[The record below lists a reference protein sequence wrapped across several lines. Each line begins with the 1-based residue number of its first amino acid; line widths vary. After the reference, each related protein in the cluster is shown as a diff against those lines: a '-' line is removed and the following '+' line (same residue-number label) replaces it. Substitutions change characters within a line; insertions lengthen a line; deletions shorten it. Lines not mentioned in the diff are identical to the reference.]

1 MAAAAAKRR
10 AMNRYIEYMIHSE
23 EKRVDEML
31 VKQVK
36 DPKDLCYGLMKGD
49 VIEAKPTIYMMAT
62 ALALYFNSKSR
73 YYKSERLMDALQ
85 LAADGV
91 ARVQRQ
97 GGYLDYPCCNFFSAP
112 DTGFC
117 YKRLNDGYR
126 LMVKYADVADT
137 SLLQQKYLMIM
148 KRAAAAIRD
157 GGFHTPNHR
166 WGICAA
172 LMQAAQLFADDAE
185 FSKSLMDRTVLYLQE
200 GIDGN
205 SEGEYAER
213 STGNYNAVVN
223 NAMMAL
229 YQCTKDTDYLGY
241 VERNLN
247 MMLYYVEPDDTIFT
261 QNSTRQDQ
269 GKKMYMTKYFY
280 QYLYLL
286 AYNETEGFLTLPQE
300 ERELF
305 DGVAHAIIK
314 DSMERGEEAPNCLHI
329 LMIHD
334 RMLDY
339 TFRGYGYLK
348 TYRKYFREA
357 GVLRVKKEN
366 YGYTVMK
373 GKSAFLYF
381 NTKGLEAYLK
391 IGESYCAIRN
401 FIPDQMEVG
410 EGKTVLS
417 YTANGW
423 YYLPWK
429 EKPAT
434 SDWWQMDH
442 SKRDLMITSDL
453 RTVVTLTELEDG
465 LEISVETD
473 GLDRLPLRM
482 ELCVPADVTLENDH
496 FCLETAAG
504 KSMVLS
510 DDYVTMTKGLHTIEF
525 GPGACEHHFKG
536 HYSGEE
542 VNADGY
548 TIYCNTYTPT
558 KKVYTLKV
566 RS

>member
-1 MAAAAAKRR
+1 MK
-10 AMNRYIEYMIHSE
+10 RYIDYLIRSE
-23 EKRVDEML
+23 EHRVDEML
-31 VKQVK
+31 FLQIK
-36 DPKDLCYGLMKGD
+36 DKNDLCYGLMRGD

-62 ALALYFNSKSR
+62 ALALYLNSRSR
-73 YYKSERLMDALQ
+73 YYKSEKLMEALQ

-91 ARVQRQ
+91 ARVQRKS
-97 GGYLDYPCCNFFSAP
+97 GYIDYPCCNFFSAP
-112 DTGFC
+112 DTSFC

-126 LMVKYADVADT
+126 LMKKYQDVADT
-137 SLLQQKYLMIM
+137 TILQKKYLAIM
-148 KRAAAAIRD
+148 RMAAEAIRD

-172 LMQAAQLFADDAE
+172 LMQAAELFADDTE
-185 FSKSLMDRTVLYLQE
+185 FAKSLMDRTVLYLQE

-223 NAMMAL
+223 NAMMAM
-229 YQCTKDTDYLGY
+229 YQCSKDVKYLGY

-247 MMLYYVEPDDTIFT
+247 MMMYYIEPNDMVFT

-269 GKKMYMTKYFY
+269 GKEIFMDKYLY

-286 AYNETEGFLTLPQE
+286 AYDGTDGFIKLTPE
-300 ERELF
+300 EHARF
-305 DGVAHAIIK
+305 DGAAHQIIK
-314 DSMERGEEAPNCLHI
+314 GCAETGRQAPNCLHL
-329 LMIHD
+329 LMIYD
-334 RMLDY
+334 KTLDY
-339 TFRGYGYLK
+339 TFENCGFLK
-348 TYRKYFREA
+348 TYHKLFKEA

-366 YGYTVMK
+366 YSYTVMK
-373 GKSAFLYF
+373 NRSAFLYF
-381 NTKGLEAYLK
+381 NVNGLEAFLK
-391 IGESYCAIRN
+391 IGESYCEIRN
-401 FIPDQMEVG
+401 FVPDEMDVQ

-417 YTANGW
+417 HTARGW

-429 EKPAT
+429 EKQNT

-442 SKRDLMITSDL
+442 KKRDLMITSDL
-453 RTVVTLTELEDG
+453 HTQVVITELADG
-465 LEISVETD
+465 LEISVDTD
-473 GLDRLPLRM
+473 GLERLPLRM
-482 ELCVPADVTLENDH
+482 ELCVPSQTTLENDH
-496 FCLETAAG
+496 FCMETVAG

-510 DDYVTMTKGLHTIEF
+510 DDYVTMTKGLTSIEF

-558 KKVYTLKV
+558 KRVYTLKV
-566 RS
+566 KQ

>member
-1 MAAAAAKRR
+1 MK
-10 AMNRYIEYMIHSE
+10 RYIDYLIRSE
-23 EKRVDEML
+23 EHRVDEML
-31 VKQVK
+31 FLQIK
-36 DPKDLCYGLMKGD
+36 DKNDLCYGLMRGD

-62 ALALYFNSKSR
+62 ALALYLNSRSR
-73 YYKSERLMDALQ
+73 YYKSEKLMEALQ

-91 ARVQRQ
+91 ARVQRKS
-97 GGYLDYPCCNFFSAP
+97 GYIDYPCCNFFSAP
-112 DTGFC
+112 DTSFC

-126 LMVKYADVADT
+126 LMKKYQDVADT
-137 SLLQQKYLMIM
+137 TILQKKYLAIM
-148 KRAAAAIRD
+148 RMAAEAIRD

-172 LMQAAQLFADDAE
+172 LMQAAKLFADDTE
-185 FSKSLMDRTVLYLQE
+185 FAKSLMDRTVLYLQE

-223 NAMMAL
+223 NAMMAM
-229 YQCTKDTDYLGY
+229 YQCSKDVKYLGY

-247 MMLYYVEPDDTIFT
+247 MMMYYIEPNDMVFT

-269 GKKMYMTKYFY
+269 GEEIFMDKYLY

-286 AYNETEGFLTLPQE
+286 AYDGTDGFIKLTPE
-300 ERELF
+300 EHARF
-305 DGVAHAIIK
+305 DGAAHQIIK
-314 DSMERGEEAPNCLHI
+314 GCAETGRQAPNCLHL
-329 LMIHD
+329 LMIYD
-334 RMLDY
+334 KTLDY
-339 TFRGYGYLK
+339 TFENCGFLK
-348 TYRKYFREA
+348 TYHKLFKEA

-366 YGYTVMK
+366 YSYTVMK
-373 GKSAFLYF
+373 NRSAFLYF
-381 NTKGLEAYLK
+381 NVNGLEAFLK
-391 IGESYCAIRN
+391 IGESYCEIRN
-401 FIPDQMEVG
+401 FIPDEMDIQ

-417 YTANGW
+417 HTARGW

-429 EKPAT
+429 EKQNT

-442 SKRDLMITSDL
+442 KKRDLMITSDL
-453 RTVVTLTELEDG
+453 HTQVVITELADG
-465 LEISVETD
+465 LEISVDTD
-473 GLDRLPLRM
+473 GLERLPLRM
-482 ELCVPADVTLENDH
+482 ELCVPSQTTLENDH
-496 FCLETAAG
+496 FCMETVAG

-510 DDYVTMTKGLHTIEF
+510 DDYVTMTKGLTSIEF

-558 KKVYTLKV
+558 KRVYTLKV
-566 RS
+566 KQ

>member
-1 MAAAAAKRR
+1 MK
-10 AMNRYIEYMIHSE
+10 RYIDYLIRSE
-23 EKRVDEML
+23 EHRVDEML
-31 VKQVK
+31 FLQIK
-36 DPKDLCYGLMKGD
+36 DKNDLCYGLMRGD

-62 ALALYFNSKSR
+62 ALALYLNSRSR
-73 YYKSERLMDALQ
+73 YYKSEKLMEALQ

-91 ARVQRQ
+91 ARVQRKS
-97 GGYLDYPCCNFFSAP
+97 GYIDYPCCNFFSAP
-112 DTGFC
+112 DTSFC

-126 LMVKYADVADT
+126 LMKKYQDVADT
-137 SLLQQKYLMIM
+137 TILQKKYLAIM
-148 KRAAAAIRD
+148 RMAAEAIRD

-172 LMQAAQLFADDAE
+172 LMQAAKLFADDTE
-185 FSKSLMDRTVLYLQE
+185 FAKSLMDRTVLYLQE

-223 NAMMAL
+223 NAMMAM
-229 YQCTKDTDYLGY
+229 YQCSKDVKYLGY

-247 MMLYYVEPDDTIFT
+247 MMMYYIEPNDMVFT

-269 GKKMYMTKYFY
+269 GKEIFMDKYLY

-286 AYNETEGFLTLPQE
+286 AYDGTDGFIKLTPE
-300 ERELF
+300 EHARF
-305 DGVAHAIIK
+305 DGAAHQIIK
-314 DSMERGEEAPNCLHI
+314 GCAETGRQAPNCLHL
-329 LMIHD
+329 LMIYD
-334 RMLDY
+334 KTLDY
-339 TFRGYGYLK
+339 TFENCGFLK
-348 TYRKYFREA
+348 TYHKLFKEA

-366 YGYTVMK
+366 YSYTVMK
-373 GKSAFLYF
+373 NRSAFLYF
-381 NTKGLEAYLK
+381 NVNGLEAYLK
-391 IGESYCAIRN
+391 IGESYCEIRN
-401 FIPDQMEVG
+401 FVPDEMDVQ

-417 YTANGW
+417 HTARGW

-429 EKPAT
+429 EKQNT

-442 SKRDLMITSDL
+442 KKRDLMITSDL
-453 RTVVTLTELEDG
+453 HTQVVITECEDG
-465 LEISVETD
+465 LEISVDTD
-473 GLDRLPLRM
+473 GLERLPLRM
-482 ELCVPADVTLENDH
+482 ELCVPSQTTLENDH
-496 FCLETAAG
+496 FCMETVAG

-510 DDYVTMTKGLHTIEF
+510 DDYVTMTKGLTSIEF

-558 KKVYTLKV
+558 KRVYTPKV
-566 RS
+566 KQ

>member
-1 MAAAAAKRR
+1 MK
-10 AMNRYIEYMIHSE
+10 RYIDYLIRSE
-23 EKRVDEML
+23 EHRVDEML
-31 VKQVK
+31 FLQIK
-36 DPKDLCYGLMKGD
+36 DKNDLCYGLMRGD

-62 ALALYFNSKSR
+62 ALALYLNSRSR
-73 YYKSERLMDALQ
+73 YYKSEKLMEALQ

-91 ARVQRQ
+91 ARVQRKS
-97 GGYLDYPCCNFFSAP
+97 GYIDYPCCNFFSAP
-112 DTGFC
+112 DTSFC

-126 LMVKYADVADT
+126 LMKKYQDVADT
-137 SLLQQKYLMIM
+137 TILQKKYLAIM
-148 KRAAAAIRD
+148 RIAAEAIRD

-172 LMQAAQLFADDAE
+172 LMQAAKLFADDTE
-185 FSKSLMDRTVLYLQE
+185 FAKSLMDRTVLYLQE

-223 NAMMAL
+223 NAMMAM
-229 YQCTKDTDYLGY
+229 YQCSKDVKYLGY

-247 MMLYYVEPDDTIFT
+247 MMMYYIEPNDMVFT

-269 GKKMYMTKYFY
+269 GKEIFMDKYLY
-280 QYLYLL
+280 QYMYLI
-286 AYNETEGFLTLPQE
+286 AYDGTDGFIKLTPE
-300 ERELF
+300 EHARF
-305 DGVAHAIIK
+305 DGAAHQIIK
-314 DSMERGEEAPNCLHI
+314 GCAETGRQAPNCLHL
-329 LMIHD
+329 LMIYD
-334 RMLDY
+334 KTLDY
-339 TFRGYGYLK
+339 TFENCGFLK
-348 TYRKYFREA
+348 TYHKLFKEA

-366 YGYTVMK
+366 YSYTVMK
-373 GKSAFLYF
+373 NRSAFLYF
-381 NTKGLEAYLK
+381 NVNGLEAYLK
-391 IGESYCAIRN
+391 IGESYCEIRN
-401 FIPDQMEVG
+401 FVPDEMDIQ

-417 YTANGW
+417 HTARGW

-429 EKPAT
+429 EKQNT

-442 SKRDLMITSDL
+442 KKRDLMITSDL
-453 RTVVTLTELEDG
+453 HTQVVITELADG
-465 LEISVETD
+465 LEISVDTD
-473 GLDRLPLRM
+473 GLERLPLRM
-482 ELCVPADVTLENDH
+482 ELCVPSQTTLENDH
-496 FCLETAAG
+496 FCMETVAG

-510 DDYVTMTKGLHTIEF
+510 DDYVTMTKGLTSIEF

-558 KKVYTLKV
+558 KRVYTLKV
-566 RS
+566 KQ

>member
-1 MAAAAAKRR
+1 MK
-10 AMNRYIEYMIHSE
+10 RYIDYLIRSE
-23 EKRVDEML
+23 EHRVDEML
-31 VKQVK
+31 FLQIK
-36 DPKDLCYGLMKGD
+36 DKNDLCYGLMRGD

-62 ALALYFNSKSR
+62 ALALYLNSRSH
-73 YYKSERLMDALQ
+73 YYKSEKLMEALQ

-91 ARVQRQ
+91 ARVQRKS
-97 GGYLDYPCCNFFSAP
+97 GYIDYPCCNFFSAP
-112 DTGFC
+112 DTSFC

-126 LMVKYADVADT
+126 LMKKYQDVADT
-137 SLLQQKYLMIM
+137 TILQKKYLAIM
-148 KRAAAAIRD
+148 RMAAEAIRD

-172 LMQAAQLFADDAE
+172 LMQAAKLFADDTE
-185 FSKSLMDRTVLYLQE
+185 FAKSLMDRTVLYLQE

-223 NAMMAL
+223 NAMMAM
-229 YQCTKDTDYLGY
+229 YQCSKDVKYLGY

-247 MMLYYVEPDDTIFT
+247 MMMYYIEPNDMVFT

-269 GKKMYMTKYFY
+269 GKEIFMDKYLY

-286 AYNETEGFLTLPQE
+286 AYDGTDGFIKLTPE
-300 ERELF
+300 EHARF
-305 DGVAHAIIK
+305 DGAAHQIIK
-314 DSMERGEEAPNCLHI
+314 GCAETGRQAPNCLHL
-329 LMIHD
+329 LMIYD
-334 RMLDY
+334 KTLDY
-339 TFRGYGYLK
+339 TFENCGFLK
-348 TYRKYFREA
+348 TYHKLFKEA

-366 YGYTVMK
+366 YSYTVMK
-373 GKSAFLYF
+373 NRSAFLYF
-381 NTKGLEAYLK
+381 NVNGLEAFLK
-391 IGESYCAIRN
+391 IGESYCEIRN
-401 FIPDQMEVG
+401 FVPDEMDVQ

-417 YTANGW
+417 HTARGW

-429 EKPAT
+429 EKQNT

-442 SKRDLMITSDL
+442 KKRDLMITSDL
-453 RTVVTLTELEDG
+453 HTQVVITELADG
-465 LEISVETD
+465 LEISVDTD
-473 GLDRLPLRM
+473 GLERLPLRM
-482 ELCVPADVTLENDH
+482 ELCVPSQTTLENDH
-496 FCLETAAG
+496 FCMETVAG

-510 DDYVTMTKGLHTIEF
+510 DDYVTMTKGLTSIEF
-525 GPGACEHHFKG
+525 GPGAFEHHFKG

-558 KKVYTLKV
+558 KRVYTLKV
-566 RS
+566 KQ

>member
-1 MAAAAAKRR
+1 MK
-10 AMNRYIEYMIHSE
+10 RYIDYLIRSE
-23 EKRVDEML
+23 EHRVDEML
-31 VKQVK
+31 FLQIK
-36 DPKDLCYGLMKGD
+36 DKNDLCYGLMRGD

-62 ALALYFNSKSR
+62 ALALYLNSRSR
-73 YYKSERLMDALQ
+73 YYKSEKLMEALQ

-91 ARVQRQ
+91 ARVQRKS
-97 GGYLDYPCCNFFSAP
+97 GYIDYPCCNFFSAP
-112 DTGFC
+112 DTSFC

-126 LMVKYADVADT
+126 LMKKYQDVADT
-137 SLLQQKYLMIM
+137 TILQKKYLAIM
-148 KRAAAAIRD
+148 RMAAEAIRD

-172 LMQAAQLFADDAE
+172 LMQAAKLFADDTE
-185 FSKSLMDRTVLYLQE
+185 FAKSLMDRTVLYLQE

-223 NAMMAL
+223 NAMMAM
-229 YQCTKDTDYLGY
+229 YQCSKDVKYLGY

-247 MMLYYVEPDDTIFT
+247 MMMYYIEPNDMVFT

-269 GKKMYMTKYFY
+269 GKEIFMDKYLY
-280 QYLYLL
+280 KYLYLL
-286 AYNETEGFLTLPQE
+286 AYDGTDGFIKLTPE
-300 ERELF
+300 EHARF
-305 DGVAHAIIK
+305 DGAAHQIIK
-314 DSMERGEEAPNCLHI
+314 GCAETGRQAPNCLHL
-329 LMIHD
+329 LMIYD
-334 RMLDY
+334 KTLDY
-339 TFRGYGYLK
+339 TFENCGFLK
-348 TYRKYFREA
+348 TYHKLFKEA

-366 YGYTVMK
+366 YSYTVMK
-373 GKSAFLYF
+373 NRSAFLYF
-381 NTKGLEAYLK
+381 NVNGLEAFLK
-391 IGESYCAIRN
+391 IGESYCEIRN
-401 FIPDQMEVG
+401 FVPDEMDVQ

-417 YTANGW
+417 HTARGW

-429 EKPAT
+429 EKQNT

-442 SKRDLMITSDL
+442 KKRDLMITSDL
-453 RTVVTLTELEDG
+453 HTQVVITELADG
-465 LEISVETD
+465 LEISVDTD
-473 GLDRLPLRM
+473 GLERLPLRM
-482 ELCVPADVTLENDH
+482 ELCVPSQTTLENDH
-496 FCLETAAG
+496 FCMETVAG

-510 DDYVTMTKGLHTIEF
+510 DDYVTMTKGLTSIEF

-558 KKVYTLKV
+558 KRVYTLKV
-566 RS
+566 KQ

>member
-1 MAAAAAKRR
+1 MK
-10 AMNRYIEYMIHSE
+10 RYIDYLIRSE
-23 EKRVDEML
+23 EHRVDEML
-31 VKQVK
+31 FLQIK
-36 DPKDLCYGLMKGD
+36 DKNDLCYGLMRGD

-62 ALALYFNSKSR
+62 ALALYLNSRSR
-73 YYKSERLMDALQ
+73 YYKSEKLMEALQ

-91 ARVQRQ
+91 ARVQRKS
-97 GGYLDYPCCNFFSAP
+97 GYIDYPCCNFFSAP
-112 DTGFC
+112 DTSFC

-126 LMVKYADVADT
+126 LMKKYQDVADT
-137 SLLQQKYLMIM
+137 TILQKKYLAIM
-148 KRAAAAIRD
+148 RMAAEAIRD

-172 LMQAAQLFADDAE
+172 LMQAAKLFADDTE
-185 FSKSLMDRTVLYLQE
+185 FAKSLMDRTVLYLQE

-223 NAMMAL
+223 NAMMAM
-229 YQCTKDTDYLGY
+229 YQCSKDVKYLGY

-247 MMLYYVEPDDTIFT
+247 MMMYYIEPNDMVFT

-269 GKKMYMTKYFY
+269 GKEIFMDKYLY

-286 AYNETEGFLTLPQE
+286 AYDGTDGFIKLTPE
-300 ERELF
+300 EHARF
-305 DGVAHAIIK
+305 DGAAHQIIK
-314 DSMERGEEAPNCLHI
+314 GCAETGRQAPNCLHL
-329 LMIHD
+329 LMIYD
-334 RMLDY
+334 KTLDY
-339 TFRGYGYLK
+339 TFENCGFLK
-348 TYRKYFREA
+348 TYHKLFKEA

-366 YGYTVMK
+366 YSYTVMK
-373 GKSAFLYF
+373 NRSAFLYF
-381 NTKGLEAYLK
+381 NVNGLEAYLK
-391 IGESYCAIRN
+391 IGESYCEIRN
-401 FIPDQMEVG
+401 FIPDEMDVQ

-417 YTANGW
+417 HTARGW

-429 EKPAT
+429 EKQNT

-442 SKRDLMITSDL
+442 KKRDLMITSDL
-453 RTVVTLTELEDG
+453 HTQVVITELADG
-465 LEISVETD
+465 LEISVDTD
-473 GLDRLPLRM
+473 GLERLPLRM
-482 ELCVPADVTLENDH
+482 ELCVPSQTTLENDH
-496 FCLETAAG
+496 FCMETVAG

-510 DDYVTMTKGLHTIEF
+510 DDYVTMTKGLTSIEF

-558 KKVYTLKV
+558 KRVYTLKV
-566 RS
+566 KQ

>member
-1 MAAAAAKRR
+1 MK
-10 AMNRYIEYMIHSE
+10 RYIDYLIRSE
-23 EKRVDEML
+23 EHRVDEML
-31 VKQVK
+31 FLQIK
-36 DPKDLCYGLMKGD
+36 DKNDLCYGLMRGD

-62 ALALYFNSKSR
+62 ALALYLNSRSR
-73 YYKSERLMDALQ
+73 YYKSEKLMEALQ

-91 ARVQRQ
+91 ARVQRKS
-97 GGYLDYPCCNFFSAP
+97 GYIDYPCCNFFSAP
-112 DTGFC
+112 DTSFC

-126 LMVKYADVADT
+126 LMKKYQDVADT
-137 SLLQQKYLMIM
+137 TILQKKYLAIM
-148 KRAAAAIRD
+148 RMAAEAIRD

-172 LMQAAQLFADDAE
+172 LMQAAKLFADDAE

-223 NAMMAL
+223 NAMMAM
-229 YQCTKDTDYLGY
+229 YQCSKDVKYLGY

-247 MMLYYVEPDDTIFT
+247 MMMYYIEPNDMVFT

-269 GKKMYMTKYFY
+269 GKEIFMDKYLY
-280 QYLYLL
+280 QYMYLI
-286 AYNETEGFLTLPQE
+286 AYDGTDGFIKLTPE
-300 ERELF
+300 EHARF
-305 DGVAHAIIK
+305 DGAAHQIIK
-314 DSMERGEEAPNCLHI
+314 GCAETGRQAPNCLHL
-329 LMIHD
+329 LMIYD
-334 RMLDY
+334 KTLDY
-339 TFRGYGYLK
+339 TFENCGFLK
-348 TYRKYFREA
+348 TYHKLFKEA

-366 YGYTVMK
+366 YSYTVMK
-373 GKSAFLYF
+373 NRSAFLYF
-381 NTKGLEAYLK
+381 NVNGLEAFLK
-391 IGESYCAIRN
+391 IGESYCEIRN
-401 FIPDQMEVG
+401 FVPDEMDVQ

-417 YTANGW
+417 HTARGW

-429 EKPAT
+429 EKQNT

-442 SKRDLMITSDL
+442 KKRDLMITSDL
-453 RTVVTLTELEDG
+453 HTQVVITECEDG
-465 LEISVETD
+465 LEISVDTD
-473 GLDRLPLRM
+473 GLERLPLRM
-482 ELCVPADVTLENDH
+482 ELCVPSQTTLENDH
-496 FCLETAAG
+496 FCMETVAG

-510 DDYVTMTKGLHTIEF
+510 DDYVTMTKGLTSIEF

-558 KKVYTLKV
+558 KRVYTLKV
-566 RS
+566 KQ

>member
-1 MAAAAAKRR
+1 MK
-10 AMNRYIEYMIHSE
+10 RYIDYLIRSE
-23 EKRVDEML
+23 EHRVDEML
-31 VKQVK
+31 FLQIK
-36 DPKDLCYGLMKGD
+36 DKNDLCYGLMRGD

-62 ALALYFNSKSR
+62 ALALYLNSRSR
-73 YYKSERLMDALQ
+73 YYKSEKLMEALQ

-91 ARVQRQ
+91 ARVQRKS
-97 GGYLDYPCCNFFSAP
+97 GYIDYPCCNFFSAP
-112 DTGFC
+112 DTSFC

-126 LMVKYADVADT
+126 LMKKYQDVADT
-137 SLLQQKYLMIM
+137 TILQKKYLAIM
-148 KRAAAAIRD
+148 RMAAEAIRD

-172 LMQAAQLFADDAE
+172 LMQAAKLFADDTE
-185 FSKSLMDRTVLYLQE
+185 FAKSLMDRTVLYLQE

-223 NAMMAL
+223 NAMMAM
-229 YQCTKDTDYLGY
+229 YQCSKDVKYLGY

-247 MMLYYVEPDDTIFT
+247 MMMYYIEPNDMVFT

-269 GKKMYMTKYFY
+269 GKEIFMDKYLY

-286 AYNETEGFLTLPQE
+286 AYDGTDGFIKLTPE
-300 ERELF
+300 EHARF
-305 DGVAHAIIK
+305 DGAAHQIIK
-314 DSMERGEEAPNCLHI
+314 GCAETGRQAPNCLHL
-329 LMIHD
+329 LMIYD
-334 RMLDY
+334 KTLDY
-339 TFRGYGYLK
+339 TFENCGFLK
-348 TYRKYFREA
+348 TYHKLFKEA

-366 YGYTVMK
+366 YSYTVMK
-373 GKSAFLYF
+373 NRSAFLYF
-381 NTKGLEAYLK
+381 NVNGLEAFLK
-391 IGESYCAIRN
+391 IGESYCEIRN
-401 FIPDQMEVG
+401 FVPDEMDVQ

-417 YTANGW
+417 HTARGW

-429 EKPAT
+429 EKQNT

-442 SKRDLMITSDL
+442 KKRDLMITSDL
-453 RTVVTLTELEDG
+453 HTQVVITELADG
-465 LEISVETD
+465 LEISVDTD
-473 GLDRLPLRM
+473 WLERLPLRM
-482 ELCVPADVTLENDH
+482 ELCVPSQTTLENDH
-496 FCLETAAG
+496 FCMETVAG

-510 DDYVTMTKGLHTIEF
+510 DDYVTMTKGLTSIEF

-558 KKVYTLKV
+558 KRVYTLKV
-566 RS
+566 KQ

>member
-1 MAAAAAKRR
+1 MK
-10 AMNRYIEYMIHSE
+10 RYIDYLIRSE
-23 EKRVDEML
+23 EHRVDEML
-31 VKQVK
+31 FLQIK
-36 DPKDLCYGLMKGD
+36 DKNDLCYGLMRGD

-62 ALALYFNSKSR
+62 ALALYLNSRSR
-73 YYKSERLMDALQ
+73 YYKSEKLMEALQ

-91 ARVQRQ
+91 ARVQRKS
-97 GGYLDYPCCNFFSAP
+97 GYIDYPCCNFFSAP
-112 DTGFC
+112 DTSFC
-117 YKRLNDGYR
+117 YKRLNHGYR
-126 LMVKYADVADT
+126 MMKQYQDVADT
-137 SLLQQKYLMIM
+137 TILQKKYLAIM
-148 KRAAAAIRD
+148 RMAAEAIRD

-172 LMQAAQLFADDAE
+172 LMQAAKLFADDTE
-185 FSKSLMDRTVLYLQE
+185 FAKSLMDRTVLYLQE

-223 NAMMAL
+223 NAMMAM
-229 YQCTKDTDYLGY
+229 YQCSKDVKYLGY

-247 MMLYYVEPDDTIFT
+247 MMMYYIEPNDMVFT

-269 GKKMYMTKYFY
+269 GKEIFMDKYLY

-286 AYNETEGFLTLPQE
+286 AYDGTDGFIKLTPE
-300 ERELF
+300 EHARF
-305 DGVAHAIIK
+305 DGAAHQIIK
-314 DSMERGEEAPNCLHI
+314 GCAETGRQAPNCLHL
-329 LMIHD
+329 LMIYD
-334 RMLDY
+334 KTLDY
-339 TFRGYGYLK
+339 TFENCGFLK
-348 TYRKYFREA
+348 TYHKLFKEA

-366 YGYTVMK
+366 YSYTVMK
-373 GKSAFLYF
+373 NRSAFLYF
-381 NTKGLEAYLK
+381 NVNGLEAFLK
-391 IGESYCAIRN
+391 IGESYCEIRN
-401 FIPDQMEVG
+401 FVPDEMDVQ

-417 YTANGW
+417 HTARGW

-429 EKPAT
+429 EKQNT

-442 SKRDLMITSDL
+442 KKRDLMITSDL
-453 RTVVTLTELEDG
+453 HTQVVITELADG
-465 LEISVETD
+465 LEISVDTD
-473 GLDRLPLRM
+473 GLERLPLRM
-482 ELCVPADVTLENDH
+482 ELCVPSQTTLENDH
-496 FCLETAAG
+496 FCMETVAG

-510 DDYVTMTKGLHTIEF
+510 DDYVTMTKGLTSIEF

-558 KKVYTLKV
+558 KRVYTLKV
-566 RS
+566 KQ

>member
-1 MAAAAAKRR
+1 MK
-10 AMNRYIEYMIHSE
+10 RYIDYLIRSE
-23 EKRVDEML
+23 EHRVDEML
-31 VKQVK
+31 FLQIK
-36 DPKDLCYGLMKGD
+36 DKNDLCYGLMRGD

-62 ALALYFNSKSR
+62 ALALYLNSRSR
-73 YYKSERLMDALQ
+73 YYKSEKLMEALQ

-91 ARVQRQ
+91 ARVQRKS
-97 GGYLDYPCCNFFSAP
+97 GYIDYPCCNFFSAP
-112 DTGFC
+112 DTSFC

-126 LMVKYADVADT
+126 LMKKYQDVADT
-137 SLLQQKYLMIM
+137 TILQKKYLAIM
-148 KRAAAAIRD
+148 RMAAEAIRD

-172 LMQAAQLFADDAE
+172 LMQAAKLFADDTE
-185 FSKSLMDRTVLYLQE
+185 FAKSLMDRTVLYLQE

-223 NAMMAL
+223 NAMMAM
-229 YQCTKDTDYLGY
+229 YQCSKDVKYLGY

-247 MMLYYVEPDDTIFT
+247 MMMYYIEPNDMVFT

-269 GKKMYMTKYFY
+269 GKEIFMDKYLY

-286 AYNETEGFLTLPQE
+286 AYDGTDGFIKLTPE
-300 ERELF
+300 EHARF
-305 DGVAHAIIK
+305 DGAAHQIIK
-314 DSMERGEEAPNCLHI
+314 GCAETGRQAPNCLHL
-329 LMIHD
+329 LMIYD
-334 RMLDY
+334 KTLDY
-339 TFRGYGYLK
+339 TFENCGFLK
-348 TYRKYFREA
+348 TYHKLFKEA

-366 YGYTVMK
+366 YSYTVMK
-373 GKSAFLYF
+373 NRSAFLYF
-381 NTKGLEAYLK
+381 NVNGLEAFLK
-391 IGESYCAIRN
+391 IGESYCEIRN
-401 FIPDQMEVG
+401 FVPDEMDVQ

-417 YTANGW
+417 YTARGW

-429 EKPAT
+429 EKQNT

-442 SKRDLMITSDL
+442 KKRDLMITSDL
-453 RTVVTLTELEDG
+453 HTQVVITELADG
-465 LEISVETD
+465 LEISVDTD
-473 GLDRLPLRM
+473 GLERLPLRM
-482 ELCVPADVTLENDH
+482 ELCVPSQTTLENDH
-496 FCLETAAG
+496 FCMETVAG

-510 DDYVTMTKGLHTIEF
+510 DDYVTMTKGLTSIEF

-558 KKVYTLKV
+558 KRVYTLKV
-566 RS
+566 KQ

>member
-1 MAAAAAKRR
+1 MK
-10 AMNRYIEYMIHSE
+10 RYIDYLIRSE
-23 EKRVDEML
+23 EHRVDEML
-31 VKQVK
+31 FLQIK
-36 DPKDLCYGLMKGD
+36 DKNDLCYGLMRGD

-62 ALALYFNSKSR
+62 ALALYLNSRSR
-73 YYKSERLMDALQ
+73 YYKSEKLMEALQ

-91 ARVQRQ
+91 ARVQRKS
-97 GGYLDYPCCNFFSAP
+97 GYIDYPCCNFFSAP
-112 DTGFC
+112 DTSFC

-126 LMVKYADVADT
+126 LMKKYQDVADT
-137 SLLQQKYLMIM
+137 TILQKKYLAIM
-148 KRAAAAIRD
+148 RMAAEAIRD

-172 LMQAAQLFADDAE
+172 LMQAAKLFADDTE
-185 FSKSLMDRTVLYLQE
+185 FAKSLMDRTVLYLQE

-223 NAMMAL
+223 NAMMAM
-229 YQCTKDTDYLGY
+229 YQCSKDVKYLVY

-247 MMLYYVEPDDTIFT
+247 MMMYYIEPNDMVFT

-269 GKKMYMTKYFY
+269 GEEIFMDKYLY

-286 AYNETEGFLTLPQE
+286 AYDGTDGFIKLTPE
-300 ERELF
+300 EHARF
-305 DGVAHAIIK
+305 DGAAHQIIK
-314 DSMERGEEAPNCLHI
+314 GCAETGRQAPNCLHL
-329 LMIHD
+329 LMIYD
-334 RMLDY
+334 KTLDY
-339 TFRGYGYLK
+339 TFENCGFLK
-348 TYRKYFREA
+348 TYHKLFKEA

-366 YGYTVMK
+366 YSYTVMK
-373 GKSAFLYF
+373 NRSAFLYF
-381 NTKGLEAYLK
+381 NVNGLEAFLK
-391 IGESYCAIRN
+391 IGESYCEIRN
-401 FIPDQMEVG
+401 FVPDEMDVQ

-417 YTANGW
+417 HTARGW

-429 EKPAT
+429 EKQNT

-442 SKRDLMITSDL
+442 KKRDLMITSDL
-453 RTVVTLTELEDG
+453 HTQVVITELADG
-465 LEISVETD
+465 LEISVDTD
-473 GLDRLPLRM
+473 GLERLPLRM
-482 ELCVPADVTLENDH
+482 ELCVPSQTTLENDH
-496 FCLETAAG
+496 FCMETVAG

-510 DDYVTMTKGLHTIEF
+510 DDYVTMTKGLTSIEF

-542 VNADGY
+542 VNTDGY

-558 KKVYTLKV
+558 KRVYTLKV
-566 RS
+566 KQ

>member
-1 MAAAAAKRR
+1 MK
-10 AMNRYIEYMIHSE
+10 RYIDYLIRSE
-23 EKRVDEML
+23 EHRVDEML
-31 VKQVK
+31 FLQIK
-36 DPKDLCYGLMKGD
+36 DKNDLCYGLMRGD

-62 ALALYFNSKSR
+62 ALALYLNSRRR
-73 YYKSERLMDALQ
+73 YYKSEKLMEALQ

-91 ARVQRQ
+91 ARVQRKS
-97 GGYLDYPCCNFFSAP
+97 GYIDYPCCNFFSAP
-112 DTGFC
+112 DTSFC

-126 LMVKYADVADT
+126 LMKKYQDVADT
-137 SLLQQKYLMIM
+137 TILQKKYLAIM
-148 KRAAAAIRD
+148 RMAAEAIRD

-172 LMQAAQLFADDAE
+172 LMQAAKLFADDTE
-185 FSKSLMDRTVLYLQE
+185 FAKSLMDRTVLYLQE

-223 NAMMAL
+223 NAMMAM
-229 YQCTKDTDYLGY
+229 YQCSKDVKYLGY

-247 MMLYYVEPDDTIFT
+247 MMMYYIEPNDMVFT

-269 GKKMYMTKYFY
+269 GKEIFMDKYLY

-286 AYNETEGFLTLPQE
+286 AYDGTDGFIKLTPE
-300 ERELF
+300 EHARF
-305 DGVAHAIIK
+305 DGAAHQIIK
-314 DSMERGEEAPNCLHI
+314 GCAETGRQAPNCLHL
-329 LMIHD
+329 LMIYD
-334 RMLDY
+334 KTLDY
-339 TFRGYGYLK
+339 TFENCGFLK
-348 TYRKYFREA
+348 TYHKLFKEA

-366 YGYTVMK
+366 YSYTVMK
-373 GKSAFLYF
+373 NRSSFLYF
-381 NTKGLEAYLK
+381 NVNGLEAFLK
-391 IGESYCAIRN
+391 IGESYCEIRN
-401 FIPDQMEVG
+401 FVPDEMDVQ

-417 YTANGW
+417 HTARGW

-429 EKPAT
+429 EKQNT

-442 SKRDLMITSDL
+442 KKRDLMITSDL
-453 RTVVTLTELEDG
+453 HTQVVITELADG
-465 LEISVETD
+465 LEISVDTD
-473 GLDRLPLRM
+473 GLERLPLRM
-482 ELCVPADVTLENDH
+482 ELCVPSQTTLENDH
-496 FCLETAAG
+496 FCMETVAG

-510 DDYVTMTKGLHTIEF
+510 DDYVTMTKGLTSIEF

-558 KKVYTLKV
+558 KRVYTLKV
-566 RS
+566 KQ

>member
-1 MAAAAAKRR
+1 MK
-10 AMNRYIEYMIHSE
+10 RYIDYLIRSE
-23 EKRVDEML
+23 EHRVDEML
-31 VKQVK
+31 FLQIK
-36 DPKDLCYGLMKGD
+36 DKNDLCYGLMRGD

-62 ALALYFNSKSR
+62 ALALYLNSRSR
-73 YYKSERLMDALQ
+73 YYKSEKLMEALK

-91 ARVQRQ
+91 ARVQRKS
-97 GGYLDYPCCNFFSAP
+97 GYIDYPCCNFFSAP
-112 DTGFC
+112 DTSFC

-126 LMVKYADVADT
+126 LMKKYQDVADT
-137 SLLQQKYLMIM
+137 TILQKKYLAIM
-148 KRAAAAIRD
+148 RMAAEAIRD

-172 LMQAAQLFADDAE
+172 LMQAAKLFADDTE
-185 FSKSLMDRTVLYLQE
+185 FAKSLMDRTVLYLQE

-223 NAMMAL
+223 NAMMAM
-229 YQCTKDTDYLGY
+229 YQCSKDVKYLGY

-247 MMLYYVEPDDTIFT
+247 MMMYYIEPNDMVFT

-269 GKKMYMTKYFY
+269 GKEIFMDKYLY

-286 AYNETEGFLTLPQE
+286 AYDGTDCFIKLTPE
-300 ERELF
+300 EHARF
-305 DGVAHAIIK
+305 DGAAHQIIK
-314 DSMERGEEAPNCLHI
+314 GCAETGRQAPNCLHL
-329 LMIHD
+329 LMIYD
-334 RMLDY
+334 KTLDY
-339 TFRGYGYLK
+339 TFENCGFLK
-348 TYRKYFREA
+348 TYHKLFKEA

-366 YGYTVMK
+366 YSYTVMK
-373 GKSAFLYF
+373 NRSAFLYF
-381 NTKGLEAYLK
+381 NVNGLEAFLK
-391 IGESYCAIRN
+391 IGESYCEIRN
-401 FIPDQMEVG
+401 FVPDEMDVQ

-417 YTANGW
+417 HTARGW

-429 EKPAT
+429 EKQNT

-442 SKRDLMITSDL
+442 KKRDLMITSDL
-453 RTVVTLTELEDG
+453 HTQVVITELADG
-465 LEISVETD
+465 LEISVDTD
-473 GLDRLPLRM
+473 GLERLPLRM
-482 ELCVPADVTLENDH
+482 ELCVPSQTTLENDH
-496 FCLETAAG
+496 FCMETVAG

-510 DDYVTMTKGLHTIEF
+510 DDYVTMTKGLTSIEF

-558 KKVYTLKV
+558 KRVYTLKV
-566 RS
+566 KQ

>member
-1 MAAAAAKRR
+1 MK
-10 AMNRYIEYMIHSE
+10 RYIDYLIRSE
-23 EKRVDEML
+23 EHRVDEML
-31 VKQVK
+31 FLQIK
-36 DPKDLCYGLMKGD
+36 DKNDLCYGLMRGD

-62 ALALYFNSKSR
+62 ALALYLNSRSR
-73 YYKSERLMDALQ
+73 YYKSEKLMEALQ

-91 ARVQRQ
+91 ARVQRKS
-97 GGYLDYPCCNFFSAP
+97 GYIDYPCCNFFSAP
-112 DTGFC
+112 DTSFC

-126 LMVKYADVADT
+126 LMKKYQDVADT
-137 SLLQQKYLMIM
+137 TILQKKYLAIM
-148 KRAAAAIRD
+148 RMAAEAIRD

-172 LMQAAQLFADDAE
+172 LMQAAKLFAGDTE
-185 FSKSLMDRTVLYLQE
+185 FAKSLMDRTVLYLQE

-223 NAMMAL
+223 NAMMTM
-229 YQCTKDTDYLGY
+229 YQCSKDVKYLGY

-247 MMLYYVEPDDTIFT
+247 MMMYYIEPNDMVFT

-269 GKKMYMTKYFY
+269 GEEIFMDKYLY

-286 AYNETEGFLTLPQE
+286 AYDGTDGFIKLTPE
-300 ERELF
+300 EHARF
-305 DGVAHAIIK
+305 DGAAHQIIK
-314 DSMERGEEAPNCLHI
+314 GCAETGRQAPNCLHL
-329 LMIHD
+329 LMIYD
-334 RMLDY
+334 KTLDY
-339 TFRGYGYLK
+339 TFENCGFLK
-348 TYRKYFREA
+348 TYHKLFKEA

-366 YGYTVMK
+366 YSYTVMK
-373 GKSAFLYF
+373 NRSAFLYF
-381 NTKGLEAYLK
+381 NVNGLEAFLK
-391 IGESYCAIRN
+391 IGESYCEIRN
-401 FIPDQMEVG
+401 FVPDEMDVQ

-417 YTANGW
+417 HTARGW

-429 EKPAT
+429 EKQNT

-442 SKRDLMITSDL
+442 KKRDLMITSDL
-453 RTVVTLTELEDG
+453 HTQVVITELADG
-465 LEISVETD
+465 LEISVDTD
-473 GLDRLPLRM
+473 GLERLPLRM
-482 ELCVPADVTLENDH
+482 ELCVPSQTTLENDH
-496 FCLETAAG
+496 FCMETVAG

-510 DDYVTMTKGLHTIEF
+510 DDYVTMTKGLTSIEF

-558 KKVYTLKV
+558 KRVYTLKV
-566 RS
+566 KQ

>member
-1 MAAAAAKRR
+1 MK
-10 AMNRYIEYMIHSE
+10 RYIDYLIRSE
-23 EKRVDEML
+23 EHRVDEML
-31 VKQVK
+31 FLQIK
-36 DPKDLCYGLMKGD
+36 DKNDLCYGLMRGD

-62 ALALYFNSKSR
+62 ALALYLNSRSR
-73 YYKSERLMDALQ
+73 YYKSEKLMEALQ

-91 ARVQRQ
+91 ARVQRKS
-97 GGYLDYPCCNFFSAP
+97 GYIDYPCCNFFSAP
-112 DTGFC
+112 DTSFC

-126 LMVKYADVADT
+126 LMKKYQDVADT
-137 SLLQQKYLMIM
+137 TILQKKYLAIM
-148 KRAAAAIRD
+148 RMAAEAIRD

-172 LMQAAQLFADDAE
+172 LMQAAKLFADDTE
-185 FSKSLMDRTVLYLQE
+185 FAKSLMDRTVLYLQE

-223 NAMMAL
+223 NAMMAM
-229 YQCTKDTDYLGY
+229 YQCSKDVKYLGY

-247 MMLYYVEPDDTIFT
+247 MMMYYIEPNDMVFT

-269 GKKMYMTKYFY
+269 GKEIFMDKYLY

-286 AYNETEGFLTLPQE
+286 AYDGTDGFIKLTPE
-300 ERELF
+300 EHARF
-305 DGVAHAIIK
+305 DGAAHQIIK
-314 DSMERGEEAPNCLHI
+314 GCAETGRQAPNCLHL
-329 LMIHD
+329 LMIYD
-334 RMLDY
+334 KTLDY
-339 TFRGYGYLK
+339 TFENCGFLK
-348 TYRKYFREA
+348 TYHKLFKEA

-366 YGYTVMK
+366 YSYTVMK
-373 GKSAFLYF
+373 NRSAFLYF
-381 NTKGLEAYLK
+381 NVNGLEAYLK
-391 IGESYCAIRN
+391 IGESYCEIRN
-401 FIPDQMEVG
+401 FVPDEMDVQ

-417 YTANGW
+417 HTARGW

-429 EKPAT
+429 EKQNT

-442 SKRDLMITSDL
+442 KKRDLMITSDL
-453 RTVVTLTELEDG
+453 HTQVIITELADG
-465 LEISVETD
+465 LEISVDTD
-473 GLDRLPLRM
+473 GLERLPLRM
-482 ELCVPADVTLENDH
+482 ELCVPSQTTLENDH
-496 FCLETAAG
+496 FCMETVAG

-510 DDYVTMTKGLHTIEF
+510 DDYVTMTKGLTSIEF

-558 KKVYTLKV
+558 KRVYTLKV
-566 RS
+566 K

>member
-1 MAAAAAKRR
+1 MK
-10 AMNRYIEYMIHSE
+10 RYIDYLIRSE
-23 EKRVDEML
+23 EHRVDEML
-31 VKQVK
+31 FLQIK
-36 DPKDLCYGLMKGD
+36 DKNDLCYGLMRGD

-62 ALALYFNSKSR
+62 ALALYLNSRSR
-73 YYKSERLMDALQ
+73 YYKSEKLMEALQ

-91 ARVQRQ
+91 ARVQRKS
-97 GGYLDYPCCNFFSAP
+97 GYIDYPCCNFFSAP
-112 DTGFC
+112 DTSFC

-126 LMVKYADVADT
+126 LMKKYQDVADT
-137 SLLQQKYLMIM
+137 TILQKKYLAIM
-148 KRAAAAIRD
+148 RMAAEAIRD

-172 LMQAAQLFADDAE
+172 LMQAAKLFADDTE
-185 FSKSLMDRTVLYLQE
+185 FAKSLMDRTVLYLQE

-223 NAMMAL
+223 NAMMAM
-229 YQCTKDTDYLGY
+229 YQCSKDVKYLGY

-247 MMLYYVEPDDTIFT
+247 MMMYYIEPNDMVFT

-269 GKKMYMTKYFY
+269 GKEIFMDKYLY
-280 QYLYLL
+280 QYMYLI
-286 AYNETEGFLTLPQE
+286 AYDGTDGFIKLTPE
-300 ERELF
+300 EHARF
-305 DGVAHAIIK
+305 DGAAHQIIK
-314 DSMERGEEAPNCLHI
+314 GCAETGRQAPNCLHL
-329 LMIHD
+329 LMIYD
-334 RMLDY
+334 KTLDY
-339 TFRGYGYLK
+339 TFENCGFLK
-348 TYRKYFREA
+348 TYHKLFKEA

-366 YGYTVMK
+366 YSYTVMK
-373 GKSAFLYF
+373 NRSAFLYF
-381 NTKGLEAYLK
+381 NVNGLEAYLK
-391 IGESYCAIRN
+391 IGESYCEIRN
-401 FIPDQMEVG
+401 FVPDEMDVQ

-417 YTANGW
+417 HTARGW

-429 EKPAT
+429 EKQNT

-442 SKRDLMITSDL
+442 KKRDLMITSDL
-453 RTVVTLTELEDG
+453 HTQVVITELADG
-465 LEISVETD
+465 LEISVDTD
-473 GLDRLPLRM
+473 GLERLPLRM
-482 ELCVPADVTLENDH
+482 ELCVPSQTTLENDH
-496 FCLETAAG
+496 FCMETVAG

-510 DDYVTMTKGLHTIEF
+510 DDYVTMTKGLTSIEF

-558 KKVYTLKV
+558 KRVYTLKV
-566 RS
+566 KQ

>member
-1 MAAAAAKRR
+1 MK
-10 AMNRYIEYMIHSE
+10 RYIDYLIRSE
-23 EKRVDEML
+23 EHRVDEML
-31 VKQVK
+31 FLQIK
-36 DPKDLCYGLMKGD
+36 DKNDLCYGLMRGD

-62 ALALYFNSKSR
+62 ALALYLNSRSR
-73 YYKSERLMDALQ
+73 YYKSEKLTEALQ

-91 ARVQRQ
+91 ARVQRKS
-97 GGYLDYPCCNFFSAP
+97 GYIDYPCCNFFSAP
-112 DTGFC
+112 DTSFC

-126 LMVKYADVADT
+126 LMKKYQDVADT
-137 SLLQQKYLMIM
+137 TILQKKYLAIM
-148 KRAAAAIRD
+148 RMAAEAIRD

-172 LMQAAQLFADDAE
+172 LMQAAKLFADDTE
-185 FSKSLMDRTVLYLQE
+185 FAKSLMDRTVLYLQE

-223 NAMMAL
+223 NAMMAM
-229 YQCTKDTDYLGY
+229 YQCSKDVKYLGY

-247 MMLYYVEPDDTIFT
+247 MMMYYIEPNDMVFT

-269 GKKMYMTKYFY
+269 GKEIFMDKYLY

-286 AYNETEGFLTLPQE
+286 AYDGTDGFIKLTPE
-300 ERELF
+300 EHARF
-305 DGVAHAIIK
+305 DGAAHQIIK
-314 DSMERGEEAPNCLHI
+314 GCAETGRQAPNCLHL
-329 LMIHD
+329 LMIYD
-334 RMLDY
+334 KTLDY
-339 TFRGYGYLK
+339 TFENCGFLK
-348 TYRKYFREA
+348 TYHKLFKEA

-366 YGYTVMK
+366 YSYTVMK
-373 GKSAFLYF
+373 NRSAFLYF
-381 NTKGLEAYLK
+381 NVNGLEAFLK
-391 IGESYCAIRN
+391 IGESYCEIRN
-401 FIPDQMEVG
+401 FVPDEMDVQ

-417 YTANGW
+417 HTARGW

-429 EKPAT
+429 EKQNT

-442 SKRDLMITSDL
+442 KKRDLMITSDL
-453 RTVVTLTELEDG
+453 HTQVVITELADG
-465 LEISVETD
+465 LEISVDTD
-473 GLDRLPLRM
+473 GLERLPLRM
-482 ELCVPADVTLENDH
+482 ELCVPSQTTLENDH
-496 FCLETAAG
+496 FCMETVAG

-510 DDYVTMTKGLHTIEF
+510 DDYVTMTKGLTSIEF

-558 KKVYTLKV
+558 KRVYTLKV
-566 RS
+566 KQ

>member
-1 MAAAAAKRR
+1 MK
-10 AMNRYIEYMIHSE
+10 RYIDYLIRSE
-23 EKRVDEML
+23 EHRVDEML
-31 VKQVK
+31 FLQIK
-36 DPKDLCYGLMKGD
+36 DKNDLCYGLMRGD

-62 ALALYFNSKSR
+62 ALALYLNSRSR
-73 YYKSERLMDALQ
+73 YYKSEKLMEALQ

-91 ARVQRQ
+91 ARVQRKS
-97 GGYLDYPCCNFFSAP
+97 GYIDYPCCNFFSAP
-112 DTGFC
+112 DTSFC

-126 LMVKYADVADT
+126 LMKKYQDVADT
-137 SLLQQKYLMIM
+137 TILQKKYLAIM
-148 KRAAAAIRD
+148 RMAAEAIRD

-172 LMQAAQLFADDAE
+172 LMQAAKLFADDTE
-185 FSKSLMDRTVLYLQE
+185 FAKSLMDRTVLYLQE

-223 NAMMAL
+223 NAMMAM
-229 YQCTKDTDYLGY
+229 YQCSKDVKYLGY

-247 MMLYYVEPDDTIFT
+247 MMMYYIEPNDMVFT

-269 GKKMYMTKYFY
+269 GKEIFMDKYLY

-286 AYNETEGFLTLPQE
+286 AYDGTDGFIKLTPE
-300 ERELF
+300 EHARF
-305 DGVAHAIIK
+305 DGAAHQIIK
-314 DSMERGEEAPNCLHI
+314 GCAETGRQAPNCLHL
-329 LMIHD
+329 LMIYD
-334 RMLDY
+334 KTLDY
-339 TFRGYGYLK
+339 TFENCGFLK
-348 TYRKYFREA
+348 TYHKLFKEA

-366 YGYTVMK
+366 YSYTVMK
-373 GKSAFLYF
+373 NRSAFLYF
-381 NTKGLEAYLK
+381 NVNGLEAFLK
-391 IGESYCAIRN
+391 IGESYCEIRN
-401 FIPDQMEVG
+401 FVPDEMDVQ

-417 YTANGW
+417 HIARGW

-429 EKPAT
+429 EKQNT

-442 SKRDLMITSDL
+442 KKRDLMITSDL
-453 RTVVTLTELEDG
+453 HTQVVITELADG
-465 LEISVETD
+465 LEISVDTD
-473 GLDRLPLRM
+473 GLERLPLRM
-482 ELCVPADVTLENDH
+482 ELCVPSQTTLENDH
-496 FCLETAAG
+496 FCMETVAG

-510 DDYVTMTKGLHTIEF
+510 DDYVTMTKGLTSIEF

-558 KKVYTLKV
+558 KRVYTLKV
-566 RS
+566 KQ

>member
-1 MAAAAAKRR
+1 MK
-10 AMNRYIEYMIHSE
+10 RYIDYLIRSE
-23 EKRVDEML
+23 EHRVDEML
-31 VKQVK
+31 FLQIK
-36 DPKDLCYGLMKGD
+36 DKNDLCYGLMRGD

-62 ALALYFNSKSR
+62 ALALYLNSRSR
-73 YYKSERLMDALQ
+73 YYKSEKLMEALQ

-91 ARVQRQ
+91 ARVQRKS
-97 GGYLDYPCCNFFSAP
+97 GYIDYPCCNFFSAP
-112 DTGFC
+112 DTSFC

-126 LMVKYADVADT
+126 LMKKYQDVADT
-137 SLLQQKYLMIM
+137 TILQKKYLAIM
-148 KRAAAAIRD
+148 RMAAEAIRD

-172 LMQAAQLFADDAE
+172 LMQAAKLFADDTE
-185 FSKSLMDRTVLYLQE
+185 FAKSLMDRTVLYLQE

-223 NAMMAL
+223 NAMMAM
-229 YQCTKDTDYLGY
+229 YQCSKDVKYLGY

-247 MMLYYVEPDDTIFT
+247 MMMYYIEPNDMVFT

-269 GKKMYMTKYFY
+269 GKEIFMDKYLY

-286 AYNETEGFLTLPQE
+286 AYDGTDGFIKLTPE
-300 ERELF
+300 EHARF
-305 DGVAHAIIK
+305 DGAAHQIIK
-314 DSMERGEEAPNCLHI
+314 GCAETGRQAPNCLHL
-329 LMIHD
+329 LMIYD
-334 RMLDY
+334 KTLDY
-339 TFRGYGYLK
+339 TFENCGFLK
-348 TYRKYFREA
+348 TYHKLFKEA

-366 YGYTVMK
+366 YSYTVMK
-373 GKSAFLYF
+373 NRSAFLYF
-381 NTKGLEAYLK
+381 NVNGLEAYLK
-391 IGESYCAIRN
+391 IGESYCEIRN
-401 FIPDQMEVG
+401 FIPDEMDIQ

-417 YTANGW
+417 HTARGW
-423 YYLPWK
+423 DYLPWK
-429 EKPAT
+429 EKQNT

-442 SKRDLMITSDL
+442 KKRDLMITSDL
-453 RTVVTLTELEDG
+453 HTQVVITECEDG
-465 LEISVETD
+465 LEISVDTD
-473 GLDRLPLRM
+473 GLERLPLRM
-482 ELCVPADVTLENDH
+482 ELCVPSQTTLENDH
-496 FCLETAAG
+496 FCMETVAG

-510 DDYVTMTKGLHTIEF
+510 DDYVTMTKGLTSIEF

-558 KKVYTLKV
+558 KRVYTLKV
-566 RS
+566 KQ

>member
-1 MAAAAAKRR
+1 MK
-10 AMNRYIEYMIHSE
+10 RYIDYLIRSE
-23 EKRVDEML
+23 EHRVDEML
-31 VKQVK
+31 FLQIK
-36 DPKDLCYGLMKGD
+36 DKNDLCYGLMRGD

-62 ALALYFNSKSR
+62 ALALYLNSRSR
-73 YYKSERLMDALQ
+73 YYKSEKLMEALQ

-91 ARVQRQ
+91 ARVQRKS
-97 GGYLDYPCCNFFSAP
+97 GYIDYPCCNFFSAP
-112 DTGFC
+112 DTSFC

-126 LMVKYADVADT
+126 LMKKYQDVADT
-137 SLLQQKYLMIM
+137 TILQKKYLAIM
-148 KRAAAAIRD
+148 RMAAEAICD

-172 LMQAAQLFADDAE
+172 LMQAAKLFADDTE
-185 FSKSLMDRTVLYLQE
+185 FAKSLMDRTVLYLQE

-223 NAMMAL
+223 NAMMAM
-229 YQCTKDTDYLGY
+229 YQCSKDVKYLGY

-247 MMLYYVEPDDTIFT
+247 MMMYYIEPNDMVFT

-269 GKKMYMTKYFY
+269 GKEIFMDKYLY

-286 AYNETEGFLTLPQE
+286 AYDGTDGFIKLTPE
-300 ERELF
+300 EHARL
-305 DGVAHAIIK
+305 DGAAHQIIK
-314 DSMERGEEAPNCLHI
+314 GCAETGRQAPNCLHL
-329 LMIHD
+329 LMIYD
-334 RMLDY
+334 KTLDY
-339 TFRGYGYLK
+339 TFENCGFLK
-348 TYRKYFREA
+348 TYHKLFKEA

-366 YGYTVMK
+366 YSYTVMK
-373 GKSAFLYF
+373 NRSAFLYF
-381 NTKGLEAYLK
+381 NVNGLEAFLK
-391 IGESYCAIRN
+391 IGESYCEIRN
-401 FIPDQMEVG
+401 FVPDEMDVQ

-417 YTANGW
+417 HIARGW

-429 EKPAT
+429 EKQNT

-442 SKRDLMITSDL
+442 KKRDLMITSDL
-453 RTVVTLTELEDG
+453 YTQVVITELADG
-465 LEISVETD
+465 LEISVDTD
-473 GLDRLPLRM
+473 GLERLPLRM
-482 ELCVPADVTLENDH
+482 ELCVPSQTTLENDH
-496 FCLETAAG
+496 FCMETVAG

-510 DDYVTMTKGLHTIEF
+510 DDYVTMTKGLTSIEF

-558 KKVYTLKV
+558 KRVYTLKV
-566 RS
+566 KQ

>member
-1 MAAAAAKRR
+1 MK
-10 AMNRYIEYMIHSE
+10 RYIDYLIRSE
-23 EKRVDEML
+23 EHRVDEML
-31 VKQVK
+31 FLQIK
-36 DPKDLCYGLMKGD
+36 DKNDLCYGLMRGD

-62 ALALYFNSKSR
+62 ALALYLNSRSR
-73 YYKSERLMDALQ
+73 YYKSEKLMEALQ

-91 ARVQRQ
+91 ARVQRKS
-97 GGYLDYPCCNFFSAP
+97 GYIDYPCCNFFSAP
-112 DTGFC
+112 DTSFC

-126 LMVKYADVADT
+126 LMKKYQDVADT
-137 SLLQQKYLMIM
+137 TILQKKYLAIM
-148 KRAAAAIRD
+148 RMAAEAICD

-172 LMQAAQLFADDAE
+172 LMQTAKLFADDTE
-185 FSKSLMDRTVLYLQE
+185 FAKSLMDRTVLYLQE

-223 NAMMAL
+223 NAMMAM
-229 YQCTKDTDYLGY
+229 YQCSKDVKYLGY

-247 MMLYYVEPDDTIFT
+247 MMMYYIEPNDMVFT

-269 GKKMYMTKYFY
+269 GKEIFMDKYLY
-280 QYLYLL
+280 QYMYLI
-286 AYNETEGFLTLPQE
+286 AYDGTDGFIKLTPE
-300 ERELF
+300 EHARF
-305 DGVAHAIIK
+305 DGAAHQIIK
-314 DSMERGEEAPNCLHI
+314 GCAETGRQAPNCLHL
-329 LMIHD
+329 LMIYD
-334 RMLDY
+334 KTLDY
-339 TFRGYGYLK
+339 TFENCGFLK
-348 TYRKYFREA
+348 TYHKLFKEA

-366 YGYTVMK
+366 YSYTVMK
-373 GKSAFLYF
+373 NRSAFLYF
-381 NTKGLEAYLK
+381 NVNGLEAFLK
-391 IGESYCAIRN
+391 IGESYCEIRN
-401 FIPDQMEVG
+401 FVPDEMDVQ

-417 YTANGW
+417 HTARGW

-429 EKPAT
+429 EKQNT

-442 SKRDLMITSDL
+442 KKRDLMITSDL
-453 RTVVTLTELEDG
+453 HTQVVITELADG
-465 LEISVETD
+465 LEISVDTD
-473 GLDRLPLRM
+473 GLERLPLRM
-482 ELCVPADVTLENDH
+482 ELCVPSQTTLENDH
-496 FCLETAAG
+496 FCMETVAG

-510 DDYVTMTKGLHTIEF
+510 DDYVTMTKGLTSIEF

-558 KKVYTLKV
+558 KRVYTLKV
-566 RS
+566 KQ

>member
-1 MAAAAAKRR
+1 MK
-10 AMNRYIEYMIHSE
+10 RYIDYLIRSE
-23 EKRVDEML
+23 EHRVDEML
-31 VKQVK
+31 FLQIK
-36 DPKDLCYGLMKGD
+36 DKNDLCYGLMRGD

-62 ALALYFNSKSR
+62 ALALYLNSRSR
-73 YYKSERLMDALQ
+73 YYKSEKLMEALQ

-91 ARVQRQ
+91 ARVQRKS
-97 GGYLDYPCCNFFSAP
+97 GYIDYPCCNFFSAP
-112 DTGFC
+112 DTSFC

-126 LMVKYADVADT
+126 LMKKYQDVADT
-137 SLLQQKYLMIM
+137 TILQKKYLAIM
-148 KRAAAAIRD
+148 RMAAEAIRD

-172 LMQAAQLFADDAE
+172 LMQAAKLFADDTE
-185 FSKSLMDRTVLYLQE
+185 FAKSLMDRTVLYLQE

-223 NAMMAL
+223 NAMMAM
-229 YQCTKDTDYLGY
+229 YQCSKDVKYLGY

-247 MMLYYVEPDDTIFT
+247 MMRYYIEPNDMVFT

-269 GKKMYMTKYFY
+269 GKEIFMDKYLY

-286 AYNETEGFLTLPQE
+286 AYDGTDGFIKLTPE
-300 ERELF
+300 EHARF
-305 DGVAHAIIK
+305 DGAAHQIIK
-314 DSMERGEEAPNCLHI
+314 GCAETGRQAPNCLHL
-329 LMIHD
+329 LMIYD
-334 RMLDY
+334 KTLDY
-339 TFRGYGYLK
+339 TFENCGFLK
-348 TYRKYFREA
+348 TYHKLFKEA

-366 YGYTVMK
+366 YSYTVMK
-373 GKSAFLYF
+373 NRSAFLYF
-381 NTKGLEAYLK
+381 NVNGLEAFLK
-391 IGESYCAIRN
+391 IGESYCEIRN
-401 FIPDQMEVG
+401 FVPDEMDVQ

-417 YTANGW
+417 HTARGW

-429 EKPAT
+429 EKQNT

-442 SKRDLMITSDL
+442 KKRDLMITSDL
-453 RTVVTLTELEDG
+453 HTQVVITELADG
-465 LEISVETD
+465 LEISVDTD
-473 GLDRLPLRM
+473 GLERLPLRM
-482 ELCVPADVTLENDH
+482 ELCVPSQTTLENDH
-496 FCLETAAG
+496 FCMETVAG

-510 DDYVTMTKGLHTIEF
+510 DDYVTMTKGLTSIEF

-558 KKVYTLKV
+558 KRVYTLKV
-566 RS
+566 KQ

>member
-1 MAAAAAKRR
+1 MK
-10 AMNRYIEYMIHSE
+10 RYIDYLIRSE
-23 EKRVDEML
+23 EHRVDEML
-31 VKQVK
+31 FLQIK
-36 DPKDLCYGLMKGD
+36 DKNDLCYGLMRGD

-62 ALALYFNSKSR
+62 ALALYLNSRSH
-73 YYKSERLMDALQ
+73 YYKSEKLMEALQ

-91 ARVQRQ
+91 ARVQRKS
-97 GGYLDYPCCNFFSAP
+97 GYIDYPCCNFFSAP
-112 DTGFC
+112 DTSFC

-126 LMVKYADVADT
+126 LMKKYQDVADT
-137 SLLQQKYLMIM
+137 TILQKKYLAIM
-148 KRAAAAIRD
+148 RMAAEAIRD

-172 LMQAAQLFADDAE
+172 LMQAAKLFADDTE
-185 FSKSLMDRTVLYLQE
+185 FAKSLMDRTVLYLQE

-205 SEGEYAER
+205 SEGEYTER

-223 NAMMAL
+223 NAMMAM
-229 YQCTKDTDYLGY
+229 YQCSKDVKYLGY

-247 MMLYYVEPDDTIFT
+247 MMMYYIEPNDMVFT

-269 GKKMYMTKYFY
+269 GKEIFMDKYLY

-286 AYNETEGFLTLPQE
+286 AYDGTDGFIKLTPE
-300 ERELF
+300 EHARF
-305 DGVAHAIIK
+305 DGAAHQIIK
-314 DSMERGEEAPNCLHI
+314 GCAETGRQAPNCLHL
-329 LMIHD
+329 LMIYD
-334 RMLDY
+334 KTLDY
-339 TFRGYGYLK
+339 TFENCGFLK
-348 TYRKYFREA
+348 TYHKLFKEA

-366 YGYTVMK
+366 YSYTVMK
-373 GKSAFLYF
+373 NRSAFLYF
-381 NTKGLEAYLK
+381 NVNGLEAFLK
-391 IGESYCAIRN
+391 IGESYCEIRN
-401 FIPDQMEVG
+401 FVPDEMDVQ

-417 YTANGW
+417 HTARGW

-429 EKPAT
+429 EKQNT

-442 SKRDLMITSDL
+442 KKRDLMITSDL
-453 RTVVTLTELEDG
+453 HTQVVITELADG
-465 LEISVETD
+465 LEISVDTD
-473 GLDRLPLRM
+473 GLERLPLRM
-482 ELCVPADVTLENDH
+482 ELCVPSQTTLENDH
-496 FCLETAAG
+496 FCMETVAG

-510 DDYVTMTKGLHTIEF
+510 DDYVTMTKGLTSIEF

-558 KKVYTLKV
+558 KRVYTLKV
-566 RS
+566 K

>member
-1 MAAAAAKRR
+1 MK
-10 AMNRYIEYMIHSE
+10 RYIDYLIRSE
-23 EKRVDEML
+23 EHRVDEML
-31 VKQVK
+31 FLQIK
-36 DPKDLCYGLMKGD
+36 DKNDLCYGLMRGD

-62 ALALYFNSKSR
+62 ALALYLNSRSR
-73 YYKSERLMDALQ
+73 YYKSEKLMEALQ

-91 ARVQRQ
+91 ARVQRKS
-97 GGYLDYPCCNFFSAP
+97 GYIDYPCCNFFSAP
-112 DTGFC
+112 DTSFC

-126 LMVKYADVADT
+126 LMKKYQDVADT
-137 SLLQQKYLMIM
+137 TILQKKYLAIM
-148 KRAAAAIRD
+148 RMAAEAIRD

-172 LMQAAQLFADDAE
+172 LMQAAKLFADDTE
-185 FSKSLMDRTVLYLQE
+185 FAKSLMDRTVLYLQE

-223 NAMMAL
+223 NAMMAM
-229 YQCTKDTDYLGY
+229 YQCSKDVKYLGY

-247 MMLYYVEPDDTIFT
+247 MMMYYIEPNDMVFT

-269 GKKMYMTKYFY
+269 GKEIFMDKYLY

-286 AYNETEGFLTLPQE
+286 AYDGTDGFIKLTPE
-300 ERELF
+300 EHARF
-305 DGVAHAIIK
+305 DGAAHQIIK
-314 DSMERGEEAPNCLHI
+314 GCAETGRQAPNCLHL
-329 LMIHD
+329 LMIYD
-334 RMLDY
+334 KTLDY
-339 TFRGYGYLK
+339 TFENCGFLK
-348 TYRKYFREA
+348 TYHKLFKEA

-366 YGYTVMK
+366 YSYTVMK
-373 GKSAFLYF
+373 NRSAFLYF
-381 NTKGLEAYLK
+381 NVNGLDAFLK
-391 IGESYCAIRN
+391 IGESYCEIRN
-401 FIPDQMEVG
+401 FVPDEMDVQ

-417 YTANGW
+417 HTARGW

-429 EKPAT
+429 EKQNT

-442 SKRDLMITSDL
+442 KKRDLMITSDL
-453 RTVVTLTELEDG
+453 HTQVVITELADG
-465 LEISVETD
+465 LEISVDTD
-473 GLDRLPLRM
+473 GLERLPLRM
-482 ELCVPADVTLENDH
+482 ELCVPSQTTLENDH
-496 FCLETAAG
+496 FCMETVAG

-510 DDYVTMTKGLHTIEF
+510 DDYVTMTKGLTSIEF

-558 KKVYTLKV
+558 KRVYTLKV
-566 RS
+566 KQ

>member
-1 MAAAAAKRR
+1 MK
-10 AMNRYIEYMIHSE
+10 RYIDYLIRSE
-23 EKRVDEML
+23 EHRVDEML
-31 VKQVK
+31 FLQIK
-36 DPKDLCYGLMKGD
+36 DKNDLCYGLMRGD

-62 ALALYFNSKSR
+62 ALALYLNSRSR
-73 YYKSERLMDALQ
+73 YYKSEKLMEALQ

-91 ARVQRQ
+91 ARVQRKS
-97 GGYLDYPCCNFFSAP
+97 GYIDYPCCNFFSAP
-112 DTGFC
+112 DTSFC

-126 LMVKYADVADT
+126 LMKKYQDVADT
-137 SLLQQKYLMIM
+137 TILQKKYLTIM
-148 KRAAAAIRD
+148 RMAAEAIRD

-172 LMQAAQLFADDAE
+172 LMQAAKLFADDTE
-185 FSKSLMDRTVLYLQE
+185 FAKSLMDRTVLYLQE

-223 NAMMAL
+223 NAMMAM
-229 YQCTKDTDYLGY
+229 YQCSKDVKYLGY

-247 MMLYYVEPDDTIFT
+247 MMMYYIEPNDMVFT

-269 GKKMYMTKYFY
+269 GKEIFMDKYLY

-286 AYNETEGFLTLPQE
+286 AYDGTDGFIKLTPE
-300 ERELF
+300 EHARF
-305 DGVAHAIIK
+305 DGAAHQIIK
-314 DSMERGEEAPNCLHI
+314 GCAETGRQAPNCLHL
-329 LMIHD
+329 LMIYD
-334 RMLDY
+334 KTLDY
-339 TFRGYGYLK
+339 TFENCGFLK
-348 TYRKYFREA
+348 TYHKLFKEA

-366 YGYTVMK
+366 YSYTVMK
-373 GKSAFLYF
+373 NRSAFLYF
-381 NTKGLEAYLK
+381 NVNGLEAFLK
-391 IGESYCAIRN
+391 IGESYCEIRN
-401 FIPDQMEVG
+401 FVPDEMDVQ

-417 YTANGW
+417 HTARGW

-429 EKPAT
+429 EKQNT

-442 SKRDLMITSDL
+442 KKRDLMITSDL
-453 RTVVTLTELEDG
+453 HTQVVITELADG
-465 LEISVETD
+465 LEISVDTD
-473 GLDRLPLRM
+473 GLERLPLRM
-482 ELCVPADVTLENDH
+482 ELCVPSQTTLENDH
-496 FCLETAAG
+496 FCMETVAG

-510 DDYVTMTKGLHTIEF
+510 DDYVTMTKGLTSIEF

-558 KKVYTLKV
+558 KRVYTLKV
-566 RS
+566 KQ

>member
-1 MAAAAAKRR
+1 MK
-10 AMNRYIEYMIHSE
+10 RYIDYLIRSE
-23 EKRVDEML
+23 EHRVDEML
-31 VKQVK
+31 FLQIK
-36 DPKDLCYGLMKGD
+36 DKNDLCYGLMRGD

-62 ALALYFNSKSR
+62 ALALYLNSRSR
-73 YYKSERLMDALQ
+73 YYKSEKLMEALQ

-91 ARVQRQ
+91 ARVQRKS
-97 GGYLDYPCCNFFSAP
+97 GYIDYPCCNFFSAP
-112 DTGFC
+112 DTSFC

-126 LMVKYADVADT
+126 LMKKYQDVADT
-137 SLLQQKYLMIM
+137 TILQKKYLAIM
-148 KRAAAAIRD
+148 RMAAEAIRD

-172 LMQAAQLFADDAE
+172 LMQAAKLFADDTE
-185 FSKSLMDRTVLYLQE
+185 FAKSLMDRTVLYLQE

-223 NAMMAL
+223 NAMMAM
-229 YQCTKDTDYLGY
+229 YQCSKDVKYLGY

-247 MMLYYVEPDDTIFT
+247 MMMYYIEPNDMVFT

-269 GKKMYMTKYFY
+269 GKEIFMDKYLY

-286 AYNETEGFLTLPQE
+286 AYDGTDGFIKLTPE
-300 ERELF
+300 EHVRF
-305 DGVAHAIIK
+305 DGAAHQIIK
-314 DSMERGEEAPNCLHI
+314 GCAETGRQAPNCLHL
-329 LMIHD
+329 LMIYD
-334 RMLDY
+334 KTLDY
-339 TFRGYGYLK
+339 TFENCGFLK
-348 TYRKYFREA
+348 TYHKLFKEA

-366 YGYTVMK
+366 YSYTVMK
-373 GKSAFLYF
+373 NRSAFLYF
-381 NTKGLEAYLK
+381 NVNGLEAFLK
-391 IGESYCAIRN
+391 IGESYCEIRN
-401 FIPDQMEVG
+401 FVPDEMDVQ

-417 YTANGW
+417 HTARGW

-429 EKPAT
+429 EKQNT

-442 SKRDLMITSDL
+442 KKRDLMITSDL
-453 RTVVTLTELEDG
+453 HTQVVITELADG
-465 LEISVETD
+465 LEISVDTD
-473 GLDRLPLRM
+473 GLERLPLRM
-482 ELCVPADVTLENDH
+482 ELCVPSQTTLENDH
-496 FCLETAAG
+496 FCMETVAG

-510 DDYVTMTKGLHTIEF
+510 DDYVTMTKGLTSIEF

-558 KKVYTLKV
+558 KRVYTLKV
-566 RS
+566 KQ

>member
-1 MAAAAAKRR
+1 MK
-10 AMNRYIEYMIHSE
+10 RYIDYLIRSE
-23 EKRVDEML
+23 EHRVDEML
-31 VKQVK
+31 FLQIK
-36 DPKDLCYGLMKGD
+36 DKNDLCYGLMRGD

-62 ALALYFNSKSR
+62 ALALYLNSKSR
-73 YYKSERLMDALQ
+73 YYKSEKLMEALQ

-91 ARVQRQ
+91 ARVQRKS
-97 GGYLDYPCCNFFSAP
+97 GYIDYPCCNFFSAP
-112 DTGFC
+112 DTSFC

-126 LMVKYADVADT
+126 LMKKYQDVADT
-137 SLLQQKYLMIM
+137 TILQKKYLAIM
-148 KRAAAAIRD
+148 RMAAEAIRD

-172 LMQAAQLFADDAE
+172 LMQAAKLFADDTE
-185 FSKSLMDRTVLYLQE
+185 FAKSLMDRTVLYLQE

-223 NAMMAL
+223 NAMMAM
-229 YQCTKDTDYLGY
+229 YQCSKDVKYLGY

-247 MMLYYVEPDDTIFT
+247 MMMYYIEPNDMVFT

-269 GKKMYMTKYFY
+269 GKEIFMDKYLY

-286 AYNETEGFLTLPQE
+286 AYDGTDGFIKLTPE
-300 ERELF
+300 EHARF
-305 DGVAHAIIK
+305 DGAAHQIIK
-314 DSMERGEEAPNCLHI
+314 GCAETGRQAPNCLHL
-329 LMIHD
+329 LMIYD
-334 RMLDY
+334 KTLDY
-339 TFRGYGYLK
+339 TFENCGFLK
-348 TYRKYFREA
+348 TYHKLFKEA

-366 YGYTVMK
+366 YSYTVMK
-373 GKSAFLYF
+373 NRSAFLYF
-381 NTKGLEAYLK
+381 NVNGLEAYLK
-391 IGESYCAIRN
+391 IGESYCEIRN
-401 FIPDQMEVG
+401 FVPDEMDVQ

-417 YTANGW
+417 HTARGW

-429 EKPAT
+429 EKQNT

-442 SKRDLMITSDL
+442 KKRDLMITSDL
-453 RTVVTLTELEDG
+453 HTQVVITECEDG
-465 LEISVETD
+465 LEISVDTD
-473 GLDRLPLRM
+473 GLERLPLRM
-482 ELCVPADVTLENDH
+482 ELCVPSQTTLENDH
-496 FCLETAAG
+496 FCMETVAG

-510 DDYVTMTKGLHTIEF
+510 DDYVTMTKGLTSIEF

-558 KKVYTLKV
+558 KRVYTLKV
-566 RS
+566 KQ

>member
-1 MAAAAAKRR
+1 MK
-10 AMNRYIEYMIHSE
+10 RYIDYLIRSE
-23 EKRVDEML
+23 EHRVDEML
-31 VKQVK
+31 FLQIK
-36 DPKDLCYGLMKGD
+36 DKNDLCYGLMRGD

-62 ALALYFNSKSR
+62 ALALYLNSRSR
-73 YYKSERLMDALQ
+73 YYKSEKLMEALQ

-91 ARVQRQ
+91 ARVQRKS
-97 GGYLDYPCCNFFSAP
+97 GYIDYPCCNFFSAP
-112 DTGFC
+112 DTSFC

-126 LMVKYADVADT
+126 LMKKYQDVADT
-137 SLLQQKYLMIM
+137 TILQKKYLAIM
-148 KRAAAAIRD
+148 RMAAEAIRD

-172 LMQAAQLFADDAE
+172 LMQAAKLFADDTE
-185 FSKSLMDRTVLYLQE
+185 FAKSLMDRTVLYLQE

-223 NAMMAL
+223 NAMMAM
-229 YQCTKDTDYLGY
+229 YQCSKDVKYLGY

-247 MMLYYVEPDDTIFT
+247 MMMYYIEPNDMVFT

-269 GKKMYMTKYFY
+269 GKEIFMDKYLY

-286 AYNETEGFLTLPQE
+286 AYDGTDGFIKLTPE
-300 ERELF
+300 EHARF
-305 DGVAHAIIK
+305 DGAAHQIIK
-314 DSMERGEEAPNCLHI
+314 GCAETGRQAPNCLHL
-329 LMIHD
+329 LMIYD
-334 RMLDY
+334 KTLDY
-339 TFRGYGYLK
+339 TFENCGFLK
-348 TYRKYFREA
+348 TYHKLFKEA

-366 YGYTVMK
+366 YSYTVMK
-373 GKSAFLYF
+373 NRSAFLYF
-381 NTKGLEAYLK
+381 NVNGLEAFLK
-391 IGESYCAIRN
+391 IGESYCEIRN
-401 FIPDQMEVG
+401 FVPDEMDVQ

-417 YTANGW
+417 HTARGW

-429 EKPAT
+429 EKQNT

-442 SKRDLMITSDL
+442 KKRDLMITSDL
-453 RTVVTLTELEDG
+453 HTQVVITELADG
-465 LEISVETD
+465 LEISVDTD
-473 GLDRLPLRM
+473 GLERLPLRM
-482 ELCVPADVTLENDH
+482 ELCVPSQTTLENDH
-496 FCLETAAG
+496 FCMETVAG

-510 DDYVTMTKGLHTIEF
+510 DDYVTMTKGLTSIEF

-558 KKVYTLKV
+558 KRVYNSEGKTINVKYK
-566 RS
+566 

>member
-1 MAAAAAKRR
+1 MK
-10 AMNRYIEYMIHSE
+10 RYIDYLIRSE
-23 EKRVDEML
+23 EHRVDEML
-31 VKQVK
+31 FLQIK
-36 DPKDLCYGLMKGD
+36 DKNDLCYGLMRGD

-73 YYKSERLMDALQ
+73 YYKSEKLMEALQ

-91 ARVQRQ
+91 ARVQRKS
-97 GGYLDYPCCNFFSAP
+97 GYIDYPCCNFFSAP
-112 DTGFC
+112 DTSFC

-126 LMVKYADVADT
+126 LMKKYQDVADT
-137 SLLQQKYLMIM
+137 TILQKKYLAIM
-148 KRAAAAIRD
+148 RMAAEAIRD

-172 LMQAAQLFADDAE
+172 LMQAAKLFADDTE
-185 FSKSLMDRTVLYLQE
+185 FAKSLMDRTVLYLQE

-223 NAMMAL
+223 NAMMAM
-229 YQCTKDTDYLGY
+229 YQCSKDVKYLGY

-247 MMLYYVEPDDTIFT
+247 MMMYYIEPNDMVFT

-269 GKKMYMTKYFY
+269 GKEIFMDKYLY

-286 AYNETEGFLTLPQE
+286 AYDGTDGFIKLTPE
-300 ERELF
+300 EHARF
-305 DGVAHAIIK
+305 DGAAHQIIK
-314 DSMERGEEAPNCLHI
+314 GCAETGRQAPNCLHL
-329 LMIHD
+329 LMIYD
-334 RMLDY
+334 KTLDY
-339 TFRGYGYLK
+339 TFENCGFLK
-348 TYRKYFREA
+348 TYHKLFKEA

-366 YGYTVMK
+366 YSYTVMK
-373 GKSAFLYF
+373 NRSAFLYF
-381 NTKGLEAYLK
+381 NVNGLEAFLK
-391 IGESYCAIRN
+391 IGESYCEIRN
-401 FIPDQMEVG
+401 FVPDEMDVQ

-417 YTANGW
+417 HTARGW

-429 EKPAT
+429 EKQNT

-442 SKRDLMITSDL
+442 KKRDLMITSDL
-453 RTVVTLTELEDG
+453 HTQVVITELADG
-465 LEISVETD
+465 LEISVDTD
-473 GLDRLPLRM
+473 GLERLPLRM
-482 ELCVPADVTLENDH
+482 ELCVPSQTTLENDH
-496 FCLETAAG
+496 FCMETVAG

-510 DDYVTMTKGLHTIEF
+510 DDYVTMTKGLTSIEF

-558 KKVYTLKV
+558 KRVYTLKV
-566 RS
+566 KQ

>member
-1 MAAAAAKRR
+1 MK
-10 AMNRYIEYMIHSE
+10 RYIDYLIRSE
-23 EKRVDEML
+23 EHRVDEML
-31 VKQVK
+31 FLQIK
-36 DPKDLCYGLMKGD
+36 DKNDLCYGLMRGD

-62 ALALYFNSKSR
+62 ALALYLNSRSR
-73 YYKSERLMDALQ
+73 YYKSEKLMEALQ

-91 ARVQRQ
+91 ARVQRKS
-97 GGYLDYPCCNFFSAP
+97 GYIDYPCCNFFSAP
-112 DTGFC
+112 DTSFC

-126 LMVKYADVADT
+126 LMKKYQDVADT
-137 SLLQQKYLMIM
+137 TILQKKYLAIM
-148 KRAAAAIRD
+148 RMAAEAIRD

-172 LMQAAQLFADDAE
+172 LMQAAKLFADDTE
-185 FSKSLMDRTVLYLQE
+185 FAKSLMDRTVLYLQE

-223 NAMMAL
+223 NAMMAM
-229 YQCTKDTDYLGY
+229 YQCSKDVKYLGY

-247 MMLYYVEPDDTIFT
+247 MMMYYIEPNDMVFT

-269 GKKMYMTKYFY
+269 GKEIFMDKYLY

-286 AYNETEGFLTLPQE
+286 AYDGTDGFIKLTPE
-300 ERELF
+300 EHARF
-305 DGVAHAIIK
+305 DGAAHQIIK
-314 DSMERGEEAPNCLHI
+314 GCAETGRQAPNCLHL
-329 LMIHD
+329 LMIYD
-334 RMLDY
+334 KTLDY
-339 TFRGYGYLK
+339 TFENCGFLK
-348 TYRKYFREA
+348 TYHKLFKEA

-366 YGYTVMK
+366 YSYTVMK
-373 GKSAFLYF
+373 NRSAFLYF
-381 NTKGLEAYLK
+381 NVNGLEAFLK
-391 IGESYCAIRN
+391 IGESYCEIRN
-401 FIPDQMEVG
+401 FVPDEMDVQ

-417 YTANGW
+417 HTARGW

-429 EKPAT
+429 EKQNT

-442 SKRDLMITSDL
+442 KKRDLMITSDL
-453 RTVVTLTELEDG
+453 HTQVVIAELADG
-465 LEISVETD
+465 LEISVDTD
-473 GLDRLPLRM
+473 GLERLPLRM
-482 ELCVPADVTLENDH
+482 ELCVPSQTTLENDH
-496 FCLETAAG
+496 FCMETVAG

-510 DDYVTMTKGLHTIEF
+510 DDYVTMTKGLTSIEF
-525 GPGACEHHFKG
+525 GPGACDHHFKG

-558 KKVYTLKV
+558 KRVYTLKV
-566 RS
+566 KQ

>member
-1 MAAAAAKRR
+1 MK
-10 AMNRYIEYMIHSE
+10 RYIDYLIRSE
-23 EKRVDEML
+23 EHRVDEML
-31 VKQVK
+31 FLQIK
-36 DPKDLCYGLMKGD
+36 DKNDLCYGLMRGD

-62 ALALYFNSKSR
+62 ALALYLNSRSH
-73 YYKSERLMDALQ
+73 YYKSEKLMEALQ

-91 ARVQRQ
+91 ARVQRKS
-97 GGYLDYPCCNFFSAP
+97 GYIDYPCCNFFSAP
-112 DTGFC
+112 DTSFC

-126 LMVKYADVADT
+126 LMKKYQDVADT
-137 SLLQQKYLMIM
+137 TILQKKYLAIM
-148 KRAAAAIRD
+148 RMAAEAIRD

-172 LMQAAQLFADDAE
+172 LMQAAKLFADDTE
-185 FSKSLMDRTVLYLQE
+185 FAKSLMDRTVLYLQE

-223 NAMMAL
+223 NAMMAM
-229 YQCTKDTDYLGY
+229 YQCSKDVKYLGY

-247 MMLYYVEPDDTIFT
+247 MMMYYIEPNDMVFT

-269 GKKMYMTKYFY
+269 GKEIFMDKYLY

-286 AYNETEGFLTLPQE
+286 AYDGTDGFIKLTPE
-300 ERELF
+300 EHARF
-305 DGVAHAIIK
+305 DGAAHQIIK
-314 DSMERGEEAPNCLHI
+314 GCAETGRQAPNCLHL
-329 LMIHD
+329 LMIYD
-334 RMLDY
+334 KTLDY
-339 TFRGYGYLK
+339 TFENCGFLK
-348 TYRKYFREA
+348 TYHKLFKEA

-366 YGYTVMK
+366 YSYTVMK
-373 GKSAFLYF
+373 NRSAFLYF
-381 NTKGLEAYLK
+381 NVNGLEAFLK
-391 IGESYCAIRN
+391 IGESYCEIRN
-401 FIPDQMEVG
+401 FVPDEMDVQ

-417 YTANGW
+417 HTARGW

-429 EKPAT
+429 EKQNT

-442 SKRDLMITSDL
+442 KKRDLMITSDL
-453 RTVVTLTELEDG
+453 HTQVVITELADG
-465 LEISVETD
+465 LEISVDTD
-473 GLDRLPLRM
+473 GLERLPLRM
-482 ELCVPADVTLENDH
+482 ELCVPSQTTLENDH
-496 FCLETAAG
+496 FCMETVAG

-510 DDYVTMTKGLHTIEF
+510 DDYVTMTKGLTSIEF

-558 KKVYTLKV
+558 KRAYTLKV
-566 RS
+566 KQ

>member
-1 MAAAAAKRR
+1 MK
-10 AMNRYIEYMIHSE
+10 RYIDYLIRSE
-23 EKRVDEML
+23 EHRVDEML
-31 VKQVK
+31 FLQIK
-36 DPKDLCYGLMKGD
+36 DKNDLCYGLMRGD

-62 ALALYFNSKSR
+62 ALALYLNSRSR
-73 YYKSERLMDALQ
+73 YYKSEKLMEALQ

-91 ARVQRQ
+91 ARVQRKS
-97 GGYLDYPCCNFFSAP
+97 GYIDYPCCNFFSAP
-112 DTGFC
+112 DTSFC

-126 LMVKYADVADT
+126 LMKKYQDVADT
-137 SLLQQKYLMIM
+137 TILQKKYLAIM
-148 KRAAAAIRD
+148 RMAAEAIRD

-172 LMQAAQLFADDAE
+172 LMQAAKLFADDTE
-185 FSKSLMDRTVLYLQE
+185 FAKSLMDRTVLYLQE

-223 NAMMAL
+223 NAMMAM
-229 YQCTKDTDYLGY
+229 YQCSKDVKYLGY

-247 MMLYYVEPDDTIFT
+247 MMMYYIEPNDMVFT

-269 GKKMYMTKYFY
+269 GKEIFMDKYLY

-286 AYNETEGFLTLPQE
+286 AYDGTDGFIKLTPE
-300 ERELF
+300 EHARF
-305 DGVAHAIIK
+305 DGDAHQIIK
-314 DSMERGEEAPNCLHI
+314 GCAETGRQAPNCLHL
-329 LMIHD
+329 LMIYD
-334 RMLDY
+334 KTLDY
-339 TFRGYGYLK
+339 TFENCGFLK
-348 TYRKYFREA
+348 TYHKLFKEA

-366 YGYTVMK
+366 YSYTVMK
-373 GKSAFLYF
+373 NRSAFLYF
-381 NTKGLEAYLK
+381 NVNGLEAFLK
-391 IGESYCAIRN
+391 IGESYCEIRN
-401 FIPDQMEVG
+401 FVPDEMDVQ

-417 YTANGW
+417 HTARGW

-429 EKPAT
+429 EKQNT

-442 SKRDLMITSDL
+442 KKRDLMITSDL
-453 RTVVTLTELEDG
+453 HTQVVITELADG
-465 LEISVETD
+465 LEISVDTD
-473 GLDRLPLRM
+473 GLERLPLRM
-482 ELCVPADVTLENDH
+482 ELCVPSQTTLENDH
-496 FCLETAAG
+496 FCMETVAG

-510 DDYVTMTKGLHTIEF
+510 DDYVTMTKGLTSIEF

-558 KKVYTLKV
+558 KRVYTLKV
-566 RS
+566 KQ